1 MLEFQRRQ
9 HRKFR
14 HTSRT
19 CTAQQH
25 RGQCV
30 RCGALVHEHRLAAL
44 LSVPRKQ
51 ANAELL
57 LVKLAVVLRNE
68 ALLAVGRL
76 ILLLSL
82 RVLGI

>member
-1 MLEFQRRQ
+1 
-9 HRKFR
+9 
-14 HTSRT
+14 
-19 CTAQQH
+19 
-25 RGQCV
+25 V
-30 RCGALVHEHRLAAL
+30 REHRLAAL

-68 ALLAVGRL
+68 VLPAVGRL

>member
-1 MLEFQRRQ
+1 
-9 HRKFR
+9 
-14 HTSRT
+14 
-19 CTAQQH
+19 
-25 RGQCV
+25 V
-30 RCGALVHEHRLAAL
+30 REHRLAVL

-68 ALLAVGRL
+68 VLPAVGRL